1 MIVKSQQNRI
11 ELVTRPDPEQ
21 SKEAYDE
28 CLARRDAIEAA
39 WKCLNADFNEC
50 NQKIQDNRTLFELL
64 TTMDDMDMFIK
75 EKEKLVQDLNFRD
88 PSHLRNKLKK
98 HEVLAGEVKA
108 NGSEMKQIKF
118 KVDKLREESH
128 PDFGIVDSRF
138 ADLDSCWDK
147 LRDSIEW
154 KYSFIKE
161 ALNEVDITNGLED
174 IGGKAQVL
182 VNELQAPVVISDVK
196 HCNQLIAENKGLH
209 ITFKGLEQKFK
220 SLENDASDVA
230 DGSQKK
236 AEVMRELTECKA
248 NLEAIKPVMEDKR
261 VHLEKALK
269 FHEIVSA
276 LNSEL
281 QWIQEKDK
289 VVGSGVPASAGLM
302 QVRSLTKRHKG
313 MEEEVAIHLK
323 AIQDL
328 TAKGQDFDSD
338 DHSQRDSVD
347 GACGQLNAATDALK
361 NKLGARGAELEAAV
375 KVYTIVEEMNEI
387 ESWIEVKRR
396 SGH

>member
-1 MIVKSQQNRI
+1 M
-11 ELVTRPDPEQ
+11 
-21 SKEAYDE
+21 
-28 CLARRDAIEAA
+28 
-39 WKCLNADFNEC
+39 
-50 NQKIQDNRTLFELL
+50 
-64 TTMDDMDMFIK
+64 
-75 EKEKLVQDLNFRD
+75 
-88 PSHLRNKLKK
+88 
-98 HEVLAGEVKA
+98 
-108 NGSEMKQIKF
+108 
-118 KVDKLREESH
+118 
-128 PDFGIVDSRF
+128 
-138 ADLDSCWDK
+138 
-147 LRDSIEW
+147 
-154 KYSFIKE
+154 
-161 ALNEVDITNGLED
+161 
-174 IGGKAQVL
+174 
-182 VNELQAPVVISDVK
+182 
-196 HCNQLIAENKGLH
+196 
-209 ITFKGLEQKFK
+209 
-220 SLENDASDVA
+220 
-230 DGSQKK
+230 
-236 AEVMRELTECKA
+236 TECKA